1 MFNLIQVGIS
11 SLMSNLMFSKQSS
24 KKLIIRA
31 ISISTMIVAA
41 TSLSGCVMGNR
52 SLGGAEIDYSI
63 ATAATNTI
71 AGNQGQSMPG
81 SLSPSTNNDILVAT
95 SPVKYLPPAN
105 VGNFIEQGTNQISA
119 PIVNSNVLSS
129 NLPVLQNNNSNSLS
143 NRSTSNMP
151 AQTMQTPT
159 MQPPVQS
166 NVTPTLVAK
175 IPANSYFHTIESGES
190 LFSIARKYNV
200 TVTQI
205 VSANGLSSAD
215 KIGVG
220 QKVAIPGRS
229 DLLVA
234 KIPVKTPV
242 AVVQAAPAP
251 KAEPKP
257 APVVQPVQKPV
268 PVVTQAASATNSD
281 KFRWPAKGKVI
292 VDFAGSKNTGIN
304 IAVPEGSAIRAAA
317 TGTVIYV
324 GSAVEGYGNLILI
337 KHENGY
343 VSAYAHLSQITTA
356 KGDIVQRGDAIG
368 LAGQTGSVTSSQ
380 LHFELRKGATPVDPI
395 PMLSS

>member
-1 MFNLIQVGIS
+1 
-11 SLMSNLMFSKQSS
+11 MFSKQPS

-41 TSLSGCVMGNR
+41 TSLSGCVIGDR
-52 SLGGAEIDYSI
+52 SLGGAGIDYSI
-63 ATAATNTI
+63 ATAATNTVS
-71 AGNQGQSMPG
+71 GNQNQSMPG
-81 SLSPSTNNDILVAT
+81 SLGSPLNNDILVAT

-105 VGNFIEQGTNQISA
+105 IGNLIEQGANQISA

-129 NLPVLQNNNSNSLS
+129 NLPALTKPINSNSLNSLS
-143 NRSTSNMP
+143 NRSTNNMP
-151 AQTMQTPT
+151 AQTMQTPI
-159 MQPPVQS
+159 MQQPVQS

-175 IPANSYFHTIESGES
+175 TPANSYFHTIESGES

-234 KIPVKTPV
+234 KAPVKTPV
-242 AVVQAAPAP
+242 AVVQAVPAP

-257 APVVQPVQKPV
+257 APVVAQPVQKPA
-268 PVVTQAASATNSD
+268 PVVTKTATATNSD
-281 KFRWPAKGKVI
+281 KFRWPANGKVI

-304 IAVPEGSAIRAAA
+304 IAVAEGSAIRAAA

-395 PMLSS
+395 PMLAG

>member
-1 MFNLIQVGIS
+1 MFNLIQVGVS
-11 SLMSNLMFSKQSS
+11 SIMSNFMFNKQSN

-41 TSLSGCVMGNR
+41 TSLSGCVIGDR
-52 SLGGAEIDYSI
+52 SLGGSAIDYSI

-71 AGNQGQSMPG
+71 AGNQSQAMPG
-81 SLSPSTNNDILVAT
+81 SLISPLNNDILVAT
-95 SPVKYLPPAN
+95 SPAKYLPPAN
-105 VGNFIEQGTNQISA
+105 IGSLIEQGTNQIST

-129 NLPVLQNNNSNSLS
+129 NLPALTKPINSNSLNSLS
-143 NRSTSNMP
+143 NRSKNNMP
-151 AQTMQTPT
+151 AQSMQT
-159 MQPPVQS
+159 PVQS

-175 IPANSYFHTIESGES
+175 TPANSYFHTIESGES

-234 KIPVKTPV
+234 KAPVKAPI
-242 AVVQAAPAP
+242 AIVQAAPAP
-251 KAEPKP
+251 RAAPKP
-257 APVVQPVQKPV
+257 APVVAQPVQKPT
-268 PVVTQAASATNSD
+268 PVVTKTASAINSD

-304 IAVPEGSAIRAAA
+304 IAVEQGSAIRAAA

-395 PMLSS
+395 PMLAS